1 MEDYIYLDNNATTK
15 FAPEVLQAMISYLSE
30 YYGNASSAHGFG
42 KEISNA
48 VKVAREHVPN

>member
-1 MEDYIYLDNNATTK
+1 
-15 FAPEVLQAMISYLSE
+15 MIPYLSE